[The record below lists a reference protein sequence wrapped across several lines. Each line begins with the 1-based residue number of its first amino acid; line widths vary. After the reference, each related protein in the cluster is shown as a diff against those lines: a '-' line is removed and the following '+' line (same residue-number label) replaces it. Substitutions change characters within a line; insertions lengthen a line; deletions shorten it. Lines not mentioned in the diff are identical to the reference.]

1 MQLRVEQ
8 LDAHL
13 QRQMAPIY
21 LISGDEPLQLQETTD
36 AVRAR
41 ARENGFEERIVF
53 EVDRF
58 FDWNSLMQEADAM
71 SLFGERK
78 ILELRLPTGKAGDGA
93 KILTEYASR
102 APDDR
107 VLLITCGKIDPSG
120 QKTKWYKA
128 LASAGVTVAVWPK
141 QPNELADWIGSRMR
155 RAGLEPTPG
164 AVSLLVERVEGNM
177 LAARQEID
185 KIALLHSSGRIDEDI
200 IAEVVSDSAR
210 FNLFGM
216 VDVVLAGELE
226 RVLRMLNGLQG
237 EGVEPVLINWALSRE
252 LRTLITL
259 LQEAKAGRK
268 PAELFRAYRIWDKRQ
283 PIMRAALRRHRV
295 PALMDM
301 LRHSARIDRIIK
313 GRATGKVWDELVQ
326 LAVEMAGGRNYRLA
340 RL

>member
-1 MQLRVEQ
+1 MQVRVEQ
-8 LDAHL
+8 LESHL
-13 QRQMAPIY
+13 QSQMAPIY
-21 LISGDEPLQLQETTD
+21 LISGDEPLQRQEATD

-41 ARENGFEERIVF
+41 ARENGFEERVVF
-53 EVDRF
+53 DVERG

-78 ILELRLPTGKAGDGA
+78 ILELRLATGKPGDGA

-107 VLLITCGKIDPSG
+107 ILLITSGKIDKSG
-120 QKTKWYKA
+120 QSTKWYKA
-128 LASAGVTVAVWPK
+128 LAATGVMVAVWPK
-141 QPNELADWIGSRMR
+141 ERNELSDWIGSRMR
-155 RAGLEPTPG
+155 RSGLEPTPG
-164 AVSLLVERVEGNM
+164 AVNLLAERVEGNM

-185 KIALLHSSGRIDEDI
+185 KIALLHASGRIDEDI
-200 IAEVVSDSAR
+200 IAAVVSDSAR

-216 VDVVLAGELE
+216 VDVVLAGELQ

-295 PALMDM
+295 PALLAM
-301 LRHSARIDRIIK
+301 LRHSARIDRMIK

-326 LAVEMAGGRNYRLA
+326 LAVEMAGGRAYRLA
-340 RL
+340 L

>member
-1 MQLRVEQ
+1 MQVRTEQ
-8 LDAHL
+8 LEAHL
-13 QRQMAPIY
+13 QKQMAPIY
-21 LISGDEPLQLQETTD
+21 LISGDEPLQRQEATD

-41 ARENGFEERIVF
+41 AREKGFEERVVF
-53 EVDRF
+53 DVERG

-78 ILELRLPTGKAGDGA
+78 ILELRLPTGKPGDGA

-107 VLLITCGKIDPSG
+107 VLLITSGKIDKSG
-120 QKTKWYKA
+120 QNTKWYKA

-141 QPNELADWIGSRMR
+141 DPNELADWIGARMR

-164 AVSLLVERVEGNM
+164 AINLLVERVEGNM

-185 KIALLHSSGRIDEDI
+185 KIALLHSSGRIDEDM
-200 IAEVVSDSAR
+200 IAAVVSDSAR

-226 RVLRMLNGLQG
+226 RVLRMLSGLQG

-259 LQEAKAGRK
+259 LHEAKAGRK

-295 PALMDM
+295 PALLAM
-301 LRHSARIDRIIK
+301 LRRSARIDRMIK

-326 LAVEMAGGRNYRLA
+326 LAIEMAGGRVYRLG
-340 RL
+340 L

>member
-8 LDAHL
+8 LEAHL
-13 QRQMAPIY
+13 QQQMAPIY
-21 LISGDEPLQLQETTD
+21 LISGDEPLQRQEATD
-36 AVRAR
+36 AVRTR

-53 EVDRF
+53 DVDRS

-78 ILELRLPTGKAGDGA
+78 ILELRLPTGKPADGA
-93 KILTEYASR
+93 KILVEYASR

-107 VLLITCGKIDPSG
+107 VLLITSGKIDKGG

-141 QPNELADWIGSRMR
+141 EPAELADWMGARMR

-200 IAEVVSDSAR
+200 IAAVVSDSAR

-237 EGVEPVLINWALSRE
+237 EGVEPVLVNWALSRE
-252 LRTLITL
+252 LRTLVTL

-301 LRHSARIDRIIK
+301 LRHSARIDRVIK

-326 LAVEMAGGRNYRLA
+326 LAVEMAGGRAYRLA
-340 RL
+340 WP

>member
-1 MQLRVEQ
+1 LQLRVEQ
-8 LDAHL
+8 LEAHL
-13 QRQMAPIY
+13 QRQLAPIY
-21 LISGDEPLQLQETTD
+21 LISGDEPLQRQEATD
-36 AVRAR
+36 SVRAR

-53 EVDRF
+53 DADRG

-78 ILELRLPTGKAGDGA
+78 ILELRLPTGKPGDGA

-107 VLLITCGKIDPSG
+107 VLLITSGKIDKGG
-120 QKTKWYKA
+120 QATKWYKA
-128 LASAGVTVAVWPK
+128 LASTGVTVAVWPK
-141 QPNELADWIGSRMR
+141 QPNELADWIGGRMR

-185 KIALLHSSGRIDEDI
+185 KIALLHNSGRIDEDI
-200 IAEVVSDSAR
+200 IVEVVSDSAR

-283 PIMRAALRRHRV
+283 PIMRAALRRHRAA
-295 PALMDM
+295 ALLDM
-301 LRHSARIDRIIK
+301 LQHSARIDRIIK

-326 LAVEMAGGRNYRLA
+326 LAVEMAGGRNYRLT
-340 RL
+340 